1 MVDTALELLSQWI
14 KDTLPMDEGTKILL
28 DQVEHLK
35 DKEKEQMGACFHN
48 GYVEGVS
55 QQAGLARKYTVFD
68 DYYNTVFGHKPSLKD
83 KAADALFKNN
93 K

>member
-14 KDTLPMDEGTKILL
+14 KDTFPMDEGTNILL

-55 QQAGLARKYTVFD
+55 EHAGLPRKYTVFD
-68 DYYNTVFGHKPSLKD
+68 DYYNTVFGHRPSFKE
-83 KAADALFKNN
+83 KASNALFK
-93 K
+93 KQ

>member
-55 QQAGLARKYTVFD
+55 EHAGLPRKYTVFD
-68 DYYNTVFGHKPSLKD
+68 DYYNTVFGQRKPLTS
-83 KAADALFKNN
+83 DALFKN
-93 K
+93 KKD